1 MYKNYTTG
9 KGLSDLLANPLI
21 ATVLILA
28 LIAFGEWLSIISR
41 ARIPMLLTAM
51 VGFLVLTWTGIF
63 PKDILEKSQF
73 AALGAI
79 LIGPAIVHMGTMIP
93 LSLVKTQYKAVLIA
107 LGGVVTSGILILLI
121 VPLLF
126 DYPTA
131 VAGVGPVS
139 GGIIALLV
147 TSERLEELGLT
158 SIVVIPALVVAF
170 QGLVGM
176 PLALHFMKKY
186 AGVMQGQIDDGS
198 FVPMAGEAEEDG
210 ELPKKKAGPLRS
222 SAVLKL
228 FFVFAGAAVGTM
240 LGMVTPIH
248 YTLWCLL
255 IGILG
260 LKAGIFQSSELQR
273 ANSFTIAML
282 GIIFV
287 VIGTMAGVTPGQ
299 VLDNLPAIL
308 AILGIGTIGIST
320 GGYVMA
326 KLVKW
331 HPFKGMPVALTALFG
346 FPGDYI
352 LCEEVSRSCARNE
365 KEEKLIF
372 NELLAP
378 MIIGGFTTVTVASV
392 VIAGILIKTL

>member
-1 MYKNYTTG
+1 M
-9 KGLSDLLANPLI
+9 LSNPLI
-21 ATVLILA
+21 ATVLIFS
-28 LIAFGEWLSIISR
+28 LIALGEWLSIISR

-63 PKDILEKSQF
+63 PKDILELSQF

-93 LSLVKTQYKAVLIA
+93 FSLVKTQYKAVVIA
-107 LGGVVTSGILILLI
+107 LGGVLVSGILILLI

-147 TSERLEELGLT
+147 TSEKLKELGLT
-158 SIVVIPALVVAF
+158 SIVIIPALVVAF
-170 QGLVGM
+170 QGVVGM
-176 PLALHFMKKY
+176 PLAMHFMKKY
-186 AGVMQGQIDDGS
+186 AGVIQGQIDDGS
-198 FVPMAGEAEEDG
+198 FVAMSGEDAEQE
-210 ELPKKKAGPLRS
+210 EAAQKKKKNPLRT

-228 FFVFAGAAVGTM
+228 FFVFAGASVGIM
-240 LGMVTPIH
+240 LGTITPIH

-255 IGILG
+255 IGVIG
-260 LKAGIFQSSELQR
+260 LKIGLFESSELER
-273 ANSFTIAML
+273 ANSFTVTMI

-299 VLDNLPAIL
+299 VLENLPAII
-308 AILGIGTIGIST
+308 AILGIGSIGISI
-320 GGYVMA
+320 GGYVTA

-331 HPFKGMPVALTALFG
+331 HPYKGMPVALTALFG

-392 VIAGILIKTL
+392 IIAGILIKTL

>member
-1 MYKNYTTG
+1 M
-9 KGLSDLLANPLI
+9 LSNPLI
-21 ATVLILA
+21 ATVLVLS
-28 LIAFGEWLSIISR
+28 LIALGEWLSIISR

-51 VGFLVLTWTGIF
+51 VGFLVLSWTGIF
-63 PKDILEKSQF
+63 PKDILEVSQF

-93 LSLVKTQYKAVLIA
+93 FSLVKSQYKAVLIA
-107 LGGVVTSGILILLI
+107 LGGVIVSGILILLI
-121 VPLLF
+121 VPLIF

-147 TSERLEELGLT
+147 TSEKLKELGLT
-158 SIVVIPALVVAF
+158 SIVIIPALVVAF
-170 QGLVGM
+170 QGVVGM
-176 PLALHFMKKY
+176 PLAMHFMKKY
-186 AGVMQGQIDDGS
+186 AGVIQGQIDDGS
-198 FVPMAGEAEEDG
+198 FVSMTGDSLEAEEA
-210 ELPKKKAGPLRS
+210 EVVQKKKSPLRT

-228 FFVFAGAAVGTM
+228 FFVFAGAGIGVALGT
-240 LGMVTPIH
+240 VTPIH

-255 IGILG
+255 IGIVG
-260 LKAGIFQSSELQR
+260 LKLGVFESSELER
-273 ANSFTIAML
+273 ANSFTITMI

-287 VIGTMAGVTPGQ
+287 VIGSMTGVTPGQ
-299 VLDNLPAIL
+299 VMENLPAIITIL
-308 AILGIGTIGIST
+308 AIGSIGISI
-320 GGYVMA
+320 GGYLTA

-331 HPFKGMPVALTALFG
+331 HPYKGMPVALTALFG

-352 LCEEVSRSCARNE
+352 LCEEVSRSCARDE
-365 KEEKLIF
+365 KEEKVIF

-378 MIIGGFTTVTVASV
+378 MVIGGFTTVTVASV

>member
-1 MYKNYTTG
+1 M
-9 KGLSDLLANPLI
+9 LSNPLI
-21 ATVLILA
+21 ATVLILS
-28 LIAFGEWLSIISR
+28 LIALGEWLSIISR

-51 VGFLVLTWTGIF
+51 VGYLVLSWTGIF
-63 PKDILEKSQF
+63 PKDLLEISQF

-93 LSLVKTQYKAVLIA
+93 FSLVKSQYKAVIIA
-107 LGGVVTSGILILLI
+107 LGGVLVSGILILLI
-121 VPLLF
+121 VPLIF

-147 TSERLEELGLT
+147 TSEKLKELGLT
-158 SIVVIPALVVAF
+158 SIVIIPALVVAF
-170 QGLVGM
+170 QGVVGM
-176 PLALHFMKKY
+176 PLAMHFMKKY
-186 AGVMQGQIDDGS
+186 AGVIQGQIDDGS
-198 FVPMAGEAEEDG
+198 FVSMTGDSLEEEEAEVVQ
-210 ELPKKKAGPLRS
+210 KKKSPLRT

-228 FFVFAGAAVGTM
+228 FFVFAGAGIGVALGT
-240 LGMVTPIH
+240 VTPIH

-255 IGILG
+255 IGIIGLRLG
-260 LKAGIFQSSELQR
+260 VFESSELER
-273 ANSFTIAML
+273 ANSFTITMI

-287 VIGTMAGVTPGQ
+287 VIGSMAGVTPSQ
-299 VLDNLPAIL
+299 VIENLPAIITIL
-308 AILGIGTIGIST
+308 AIGSIGISI
-320 GGYVMA
+320 GGYLTA

-331 HPFKGMPVALTALFG
+331 HPYKGMPVALTALFG

-352 LCEEVSRSCARNE
+352 LCEEVSRSCARDE
-365 KEEKLIF
+365 KEEKVIF

-378 MIIGGFTTVTVASV
+378 MVIGGFTTVTVASV

>member
-1 MYKNYTTG
+1 M
-9 KGLSDLLANPLI
+9 LSNPLI
-21 ATVLILA
+21 ATVLVLS
-28 LIAFGEWLSIISR
+28 LIALGEWLSIVSR

-51 VGFLVLTWTGIF
+51 VGFLILTWTGIF

-93 LSLVKTQYKAVLIA
+93 FSLVKTQYKAVLIA
-107 LGGVVTSGILILLI
+107 LSGVIVSAILILLI

-131 VAGVGPVS
+131 VAGVGPIS
-139 GGIIALLV
+139 GGIIALLI
-147 TSERLEELGLT
+147 TSEKLKEIGMT
-158 SIVVIPALVVAF
+158 SIVIIPALVVAF
-170 QGLVGM
+170 QGVVGM
-176 PLALHFMKKY
+176 PLAMHFMKKY
-186 AGVMQGQIDDGS
+186 AKVIQSQLDDGS
-198 FVPMAGEAEEDG
+198 FVPMDGLPEESAENTA
-210 ELPKKKAGPLRS
+210 KKSPLRS

-228 FFVFAGAAVGTM
+228 FFVFAGAGIGTL
-240 LGMVTPIH
+240 LGSVTPIH

-255 IGILG
+255 IGIIG
-260 LKAGIFQSSELQR
+260 LKLGVFQSSELER
-273 ANSFTIAML
+273 ANSFTVTMI

-287 VIGTMAGVTPGQ
+287 VIGTMAGVTPAQ
-299 VLDNLPAIL
+299 VITNLPAIA
-308 AILGIGTIGIST
+308 AILIIGSIGISL

-326 KLVKW
+326 KLLKW

-352 LCEEVSRSCARNE
+352 LCEEVSRSCARSD

-378 MIIGGFTTVTVASV
+378 MVIGGFTTVTVASV
-392 VIAGILIKTL
+392 IIAGVLIKTL

>member
-1 MYKNYTTG
+1 M
-9 KGLSDLLANPLI
+9 LSNPLI
-21 ATVLILA
+21 ATVLVLS
-28 LIAFGEWLSIISR
+28 LIALGEWLSIVSR

-63 PKDILEKSQF
+63 PKDILEVSQF

-93 LSLVKTQYKAVLIA
+93 FSLVKSQYKAVLIA
-107 LGGVVTSGILILLI
+107 LGGVIVSGILILLI
-121 VPLLF
+121 VPLIF

-147 TSERLEELGLT
+147 TSEKLKELGLT
-158 SIVVIPALVVAF
+158 SIVIIPALVVAF
-170 QGLVGM
+170 QGVVGM
-176 PLALHFMKKY
+176 PLAMHFMKKY
-186 AGVMQGQIDDGS
+186 AGVIQGQIDDGS
-198 FVPMAGEAEEDG
+198 FVSMAGESMETEEAKVVQ
-210 ELPKKKAGPLRS
+210 KKKSPLRT

-228 FFVFAGAAVGTM
+228 FFVFAGAAIGVALGT
-240 LGMVTPIH
+240 VTPIH

-255 IGILG
+255 IGIVG
-260 LKAGIFQSSELQR
+260 LKLGVFESSELER
-273 ANSFTIAML
+273 ANSFTITMI

-287 VIGTMAGVTPGQ
+287 VIGSMAGVTPGQ
-299 VLDNLPAIL
+299 VIENLPAIITIL
-308 AILGIGTIGIST
+308 AIGSIGISI
-320 GGYVMA
+320 GGYLTA

-331 HPFKGMPVALTALFG
+331 HPYKGMPVALTALFG

-352 LCEEVSRSCARNE
+352 LCEEVSRSCARDE
-365 KEEKLIF
+365 KEEKVIF

-378 MIIGGFTTVTVASV
+378 MVIGGFTTVTVASV

>member
-1 MYKNYTTG
+1 M
-9 KGLSDLLANPLI
+9 LSNPLI
-21 ATVLILA
+21 ATVLVFT
-28 LIAFGEWLSIISR
+28 LIALGEWLSIISR

-51 VGFLVLTWTGIF
+51 VGFLILTWTGIF
-63 PKDILEKSQF
+63 PADILEKSQF

-93 LSLVKTQYKAVLIA
+93 FTLVKTQYKAVLIA
-107 LGGVVTSGILILLI
+107 LSGVIVSAILILLI

-131 VAGVGPVS
+131 VAGVGPIS
-139 GGIIALLV
+139 GGIIALLI
-147 TSERLEELGLT
+147 TSEKLKEIGLT
-158 SIVVIPALVVAF
+158 SIVIIPALVVAF
-170 QGLVGM
+170 QGVVGM
-176 PLALHFMKKY
+176 PLAMHFMKKY
-186 AGVMQGQIDDGS
+186 AKVIQTQLDDGS
-198 FVPMAGEAEEDG
+198 FVPMDGLPGEAAETG
-210 ELPKKKAGPLRS
+210 AKKSPLRS

-228 FFVFAGAAVGTM
+228 FFVFAGAGIGTL
-240 LGMVTPIH
+240 LGSITPIH

-255 IGILG
+255 IGIVG
-260 LKAGIFQSSELQR
+260 LKLGVFQSSELER
-273 ANSFTIAML
+273 ANSFTVTMI

-287 VIGTMAGVTPGQ
+287 VIGSMAGVTPGQ
-299 VLDNLPAIL
+299 VLTNLPAIVT
-308 AILGIGTIGIST
+308 ILIIGSIGISL

-326 KLVKW
+326 KLLKW

-352 LCEEVSRSCARNE
+352 LCEEVSRSCARSE

-378 MIIGGFTTVTVASV
+378 MVIGGFTTVTVASV
-392 VIAGILIKTL
+392 IIAGVLIKTL

>member
-1 MYKNYTTG
+1 M
-9 KGLSDLLANPLI
+9 LSNPLI
-21 ATVLILA
+21 ATVLVLS
-28 LIAFGEWLSIISR
+28 LIALGEWLSIISR

-51 VGFLVLTWTGIF
+51 VGFLVLSWTGIF
-63 PKDILEKSQF
+63 PKDILEVSQF

-93 LSLVKTQYKAVLIA
+93 FSLVKSQYKAVLIA
-107 LGGVVTSGILILLI
+107 LGGVLVSGILILLI
-121 VPLLF
+121 VPLIF

-147 TSERLEELGLT
+147 TSEKLKELGMT
-158 SIVVIPALVVAF
+158 SIVIIPALVVAF
-170 QGLVGM
+170 QGVVGM
-176 PLALHFMKKY
+176 PLAMHFMKKY
-186 AGVMQGQIDDGS
+186 AGVIQGQIDDGS
-198 FVPMAGEAEEDG
+198 FVSMTGDSIGAEEAEVVQ
-210 ELPKKKAGPLRS
+210 KKKGPLRT

-228 FFVFAGAAVGTM
+228 FFVFAGAGIGVALGT
-240 LGMVTPIH
+240 VTPIH

-255 IGILG
+255 IGIVG
-260 LKAGIFQSSELQR
+260 LKLGVFESSELER
-273 ANSFTIAML
+273 ANSFTITMI

-287 VIGTMAGVTPGQ
+287 VIGSMAGVTPSQ
-299 VLDNLPAIL
+299 VIENLPAIITIL
-308 AILGIGTIGIST
+308 AIGSIGISI
-320 GGYVMA
+320 GGYLTA

-331 HPFKGMPVALTALFG
+331 HPYKGMPVALTALFG

-352 LCEEVSRSCARNE
+352 LCEEVSRSCARDE
-365 KEEKLIF
+365 KEEKVIF

-378 MIIGGFTTVTVASV
+378 MVIGGFTTVTVASV

>member
-1 MYKNYTTG
+1 M
-9 KGLSDLLANPLI
+9 LSNPLI
-21 ATVLILA
+21 ATVLVLS
-28 LIAFGEWLSIISR
+28 LIALGEWLSIISR

-51 VGFLVLTWTGIF
+51 VGFLVLSWTGVF
-63 PKDILEKSQF
+63 PKDILEVSQF

-93 LSLVKTQYKAVLIA
+93 FSLVKSQYKAVLIA
-107 LGGVVTSGILILLI
+107 LGGVLVSGILILLI
-121 VPLLF
+121 VPLIF

-147 TSERLEELGLT
+147 TSEKLKELGLT
-158 SIVVIPALVVAF
+158 SIVIIPALVVAF
-170 QGLVGM
+170 QGVVGM
-176 PLALHFMKKY
+176 PLAMHFMKKY
-186 AGVMQGQIDDGS
+186 AGVIQGQIDDGS
-198 FVPMAGEAEEDG
+198 FVSMTGDSIGAEES
-210 ELPKKKAGPLRS
+210 EVVQKKKGPLRT

-228 FFVFAGAAVGTM
+228 FFVFAGAGIGVALGT
-240 LGMVTPIH
+240 VTPIH

-255 IGILG
+255 IGIVG
-260 LKAGIFQSSELQR
+260 LKLGVFESSELER
-273 ANSFTIAML
+273 ANSFTITMI

-287 VIGTMAGVTPGQ
+287 VIGSMAGVTPSQ
-299 VLDNLPAIL
+299 VIENLPAIITIL
-308 AILGIGTIGIST
+308 AIGSIGISI
-320 GGYVMA
+320 GGYLTA

-331 HPFKGMPVALTALFG
+331 HPYKGMPVALTALFG

-352 LCEEVSRSCARNE
+352 LCEEVSRSCARDE
-365 KEEKLIF
+365 KEEKVIF

-378 MIIGGFTTVTVASV
+378 MVIGGFTTVTVASV

>member
-1 MYKNYTTG
+1 M
-9 KGLSDLLANPLI
+9 LSNPLI
-21 ATVLILA
+21 ATVLVLS
-28 LIAFGEWLSIISR
+28 LIALGEWLSIISR

-51 VGFLVLTWTGIF
+51 VGFLVLSWTGIF
-63 PKDILEKSQF
+63 PKDILEVSQF

-93 LSLVKTQYKAVLIA
+93 FSLVKSQYKAVIIA
-107 LGGVVTSGILILLI
+107 LGGVLVSGILILLI
-121 VPLLF
+121 VPLIF

-147 TSERLEELGLT
+147 TSEKLKELGLT
-158 SIVVIPALVVAF
+158 SIVIIPALVVAF
-170 QGLVGM
+170 QGVVGM
-176 PLALHFMKKY
+176 PLAMHFMKKY
-186 AGVMQGQIDDGS
+186 AGVIQGQIDDGS
-198 FVPMAGEAEEDG
+198 FVSMTGDSLEEEEAEVVQ
-210 ELPKKKAGPLRS
+210 KKKSPLRT

-228 FFVFAGAAVGTM
+228 FFVFAGAGIGVALGT
-240 LGMVTPIH
+240 VTPIH

-255 IGILG
+255 IGIIGLRLG
-260 LKAGIFQSSELQR
+260 VFESSELER
-273 ANSFTIAML
+273 ANSFTITMI

-287 VIGTMAGVTPGQ
+287 VIGSMAGVTPSQ
-299 VLDNLPAIL
+299 VIENLPAIITIL
-308 AILGIGTIGIST
+308 AIGSIGISI
-320 GGYVMA
+320 GGYLTA

-331 HPFKGMPVALTALFG
+331 HPYKGMPVALTALFG

-352 LCEEVSRSCARNE
+352 LCEEVSRSCARDE
-365 KEEKLIF
+365 KEEKVIF

-378 MIIGGFTTVTVASV
+378 MVIGGFTTVTVASV

>member
-1 MYKNYTTG
+1 M
-9 KGLSDLLANPLI
+9 LSNPLI
-21 ATVLILA
+21 ATVLVFA
-28 LIAFGEWLSIISR
+28 LIALGEWLSIVSR
-41 ARIPMLLTAM
+41 ARVPMLLTAM
-51 VGFLVLTWTGIF
+51 VGFLILTWTGIF

-93 LSLVKTQYKAVLIA
+93 FSLVKTQYKAVLIA
-107 LGGVVTSGILILLI
+107 LSGVIVSAILILLI

-131 VAGVGPVS
+131 VAGVGPIS
-139 GGIIALLV
+139 GGIIALLI
-147 TSERLEELGLT
+147 TSEKLKEIGMT
-158 SIVVIPALVVAF
+158 SIVIIPALVVAF
-170 QGLVGM
+170 QGVVGM
-176 PLALHFMKKY
+176 PLAMHFMKKY
-186 AGVMQGQIDDGS
+186 AKVIQAQLDDGT
-198 FVPMAGEAEEDG
+198 FVSMGGLEE
-210 ELPKKKAGPLRS
+210 ESEVTAAAKKNPLRS

-228 FFVFAGAAVGTM
+228 FFVFAGAGIGTL
-240 LGMVTPIH
+240 LGSVTPIH

-255 IGILG
+255 IGIVG
-260 LKAGIFQSSELQR
+260 LKLGVFQSSELER
-273 ANSFTIAML
+273 ANSFTITMI

-299 VLDNLPAIL
+299 VLTNLPAIIAIL
-308 AILGIGTIGIST
+308 AIGSIGISI
-320 GGYVMA
+320 GGYTMA
-326 KLVKW
+326 KLLKW

-378 MIIGGFTTVTVASV
+378 MVIGGFTTVTVASV
-392 VIAGILIKTL
+392 IIAGVLIKTL